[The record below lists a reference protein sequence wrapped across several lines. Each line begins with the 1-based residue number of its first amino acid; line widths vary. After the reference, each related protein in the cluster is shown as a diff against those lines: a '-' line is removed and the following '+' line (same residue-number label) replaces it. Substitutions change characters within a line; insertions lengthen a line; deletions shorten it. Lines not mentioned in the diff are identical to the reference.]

1 MRIVTSGN
9 VCATFFRMPFLIL
22 VSFIWAVSFGLIK
35 DKLAG
40 LDSTALGAVRIAFA
54 TLVFLPFFRPA
65 KIATSRLLAFAAIG
79 AAQFG
84 CMYVLYMAAFRFLAA
99 YEVAL
104 FTIFTPLWLALLDA
118 LARRRARAGLL
129 FAALLAVAGTA
140 IACWQTLPTSRAHD
154 LLEGFAFVQASNLCF
169 ALGQFFYRRARAALP
184 TEVSNASLF
193 AALYIGA
200 LVVTLLVS
208 AFTTNWARF
217 HPTLSQWG
225 VLAYLGVVAS
235 GLSFFWWNI
244 GATRVGVATL
254 AVFNNA
260 KIPLGVACSV
270 LIFGEGASYARLLAG
285 GALLVVAIIIAERG
299 NRDAK
304 IVLKKL

>member
-1 MRIVTSGN
+1 
-9 VCATFFRMPFLIL
+9 MPYLIL

-65 KIATSRLLAFAAIG
+65 KIARTRLLALAAIG
-79 AAQFG
+79 AVQFG
-84 CMYVLYMAAFRFLAA
+84 CMYVLYMAAFRYLKA

-104 FTIFTPLWLALLDA
+104 FTIFTPLWLALLDVIV
-118 LARRRARAGLL
+118 RRRMTANLL
-129 FAALLAVAGTA
+129 LAVLLAVAGTA
-140 IACWQTLPTSRAHD
+140 IAQWQTFTTSPTHSHD
-154 LLEGFAFVQASNLCF
+154 MLTGFVLVQASNLCF
-169 ALGQFFYRRARAALP
+169 ALGQFFYRRVRSELP
-184 TEVSNASLF
+184 AKISNASLF
-193 AALYIGA
+193 ACLYIGA
-200 LVVTLLVS
+200 LVVTLAVS
-208 AFTTNWARF
+208 AFATDWTQF
-217 HPTLSQWG
+217 HPTHSQWL

-254 AVFNNA
+254 AVFNNV

-270 LIFGEGASYARLLAG
+270 LIFNESASYARLLAG

-304 IVLKKL
+304 IFSKKP

>member
-1 MRIVTSGN
+1 
-9 VCATFFRMPFLIL
+9 MPFLIL

-35 DKLAG
+35 GQLAG

-65 KIATSRLLAFAAIG
+65 KIATSRLLTFGAIG
-79 AAQFG
+79 AVQFG
-84 CMYVLYMAAFRFLAA
+84 CMYVLYMAAFRYLAA

-104 FTIFTPLWLALLDA
+104 FTIFTPLWLALLEA
-118 LARRRARAGLL
+118 VVGRRMTANLL
-129 FAALLAVAGTA
+129 FAVLLAVTGTA
-140 IACWQTLPTSRAHD
+140 VACWQTLTTSTTSGAMLTGF
-154 LLEGFAFVQASNLCF
+154 LLVQASNLCF
-169 ALGQFFYRRARAALP
+169 ALGQFFYRRVRATLP
-184 TEVSNASLF
+184 EEISNASLF
-193 AALYIGA
+193 AGLYIGA

-208 AFTTNWARF
+208 AFTTNWSQF

-254 AVFNNA
+254 AVFNNV

-270 LIFGEGASYARLLAG
+270 LIFGESANYARLLAG
-285 GALLVVAIIIAERG
+285 GALLVVAIVIAER
-299 NRDAK
+299 K
-304 IVLKKL
+304 